1 MPKNYITNLFT
12 KFWPGNN
19 KEEKKEKQQES
30 ESGKLKEELLEYDIK
45 NKLDTETE
53 QIEEKNKLDSL
64 KDNTEEKI
72 KNTLTRDNVADE
84 SLNNEKKDLNITT
97 KKTEEEIEKI
107 LYENKLDKLKIFLRR
122 YFIENIWKEPEL
134 KQESD
139 NSIDIYIASIQLKKN
154 VTSIILDI
162 LKSWGFLLD
171 TSSYGSWIKNDN
183 IKIGFSYDYFS
194 FSISPLSSD
203 NETVLKEVKKFFDK
217 FLPYIENFHEYNF
230 DENLVSNILDL
241 DKNDKLILEDD
252 KITVSFNVNNKNQI
266 DTYIFANIMNHLFSN
281 LSSYYFKLSV
291 TFKGLVL
298 SVFDTEL
305 WRSFN
310 IVIYNHKWD
319 ISITI
324 NYSKYNKPT
333 RTFLQNVFKN
343 VLLYTKEYFNKE
355 VNLVEK
361 LKSYWLIV
369 EESNYDWNIENLY
382 EEKWFVWYEDV
393 KEQIFTHVINPWK
406 NKTEYENFVK
416 EKLPNLK
423 NIVPNAVLFYWV
435 PGTWKTTFSSI
446 IWQYLWYPFV
456 YIPVNK
462 IMSKWFWE
470 SENILSDI
478 LETCG
483 KLAEQKWWVVVMIDE
498 IDEIWT
504 NRDKTSSDAS
514 NRILWVL
521 LKKLD
526 WLEKIDNILLIG
538 WTNRNDSLDPA
549 LVSRFSQQIEF
560 RLPNKEERKSILKY
574 YLSFL
579 EENEFLD
586 EISEKLEWKSWRDI
600 KKLSEDFARYVM
612 LKGIKWNYTNE
623 LKNYLN
629 INN

>member
-72 KNTLTRDNVADE
+72 KNTLTRDNVADK